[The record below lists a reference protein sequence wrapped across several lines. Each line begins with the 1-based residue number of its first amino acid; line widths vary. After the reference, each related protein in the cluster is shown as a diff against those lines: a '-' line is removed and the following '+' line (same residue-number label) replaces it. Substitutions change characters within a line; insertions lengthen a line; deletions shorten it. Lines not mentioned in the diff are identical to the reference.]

1 MPGLDG
7 RPWGCPAGVSLCGDE
22 EGDAELDAGVVAS
35 PLTVLE
41 APALFT
47 CNWFILG

>member
-1 MPGLDG
+1 M
-7 RPWGCPAGVSLCGDE
+7 SLSGDE
-22 EGDAELDAGVVAS
+22 EGDAELDAGMDAS

-47 CNWFILG
+47 WKWFILG